1 MKKLLMFTYVGL
13 VSFSSYSQEKAIAFG
28 SKKMLPARSF
38 KAIPINSFKIE
49 DIKTSDGGK
58 IDANTKT
65 KTISGKEITV
75 GEYLKRINIV
85 ESKLN
90 AKGNSLRSFS
100 LANNVDMRKV
110 SINEE
115 SKIVATNKI
124 NAPDNSKVLT
134 FAQLSTEIKYHA
146 FKKQPSLSGIT
157 KIGVSDKIKA
167 ISKQLSAKTIEQKVD
182 VKTILKSF
190 IDKIADNQNASEF
203 KSKLNLFAS
212 EVKVTSVFIPPTDNS
227 LNLGTTNSRFT
238 VNTSF
243 NANLNVA
250 LYGIPIEINLID
262 LQGEFEANA
271 KTEVKNKRRVIVN
284 YVGRSIINKTNT
296 INTDE
301 LNEKFQ
307 NSLNISELS
316 NFPTDLSDFIPFNE
330 FIPFNVSFSNLGS
343 IGAQY
348 DIDMSKTHVDAT
360 VGPTYAMDL
369 RVAASYGLDD
379 VLEGGIEGIITLARG
394 SLGFGGNAGIDLET
408 NNSCKLINKI
418 KITAGLSVLQGE
430 VNLFIRYPDLSNWS
444 CGVGFIPVPCIKKDT
459 YPLYKTPVAFKVNG
473 TLLEDDK
480 SVSLN

>member
-1 MKKLLMFTYVGL
+1 MKKLLMFTCAGL
-13 VSFSSYSQEKAIAFG
+13 ASLSSYSQEKAITFG
-28 SKKMLPARSF
+28 AKKTLPARSF
-38 KAIPINSFKIE
+38 RAIPTNSFKVQ
-49 DIKTSDGGK
+49 DIKTSDGQN

-75 GEYLKRINIV
+75 GEYLKKINNV
-85 ESKLN
+85 ETKLN

-115 SKIVATNKI
+115 SKISAANKI
-124 NAPDNSKVLT
+124 NAPENAKVLT
-134 FAQLSTEIKYHA
+134 FAQLSTETKYHA
-146 FKKQPSLSGIT
+146 VKKLPSLSGAT
-157 KIGVSDKIKA
+157 KIGVSDKVKGIPR
-167 ISKQLSAKTIEQKVD
+167 QLAAKTIEQKED

-203 KSKLNLFAS
+203 KSKLNLANS
-212 EVKVTSVFIPPTDNS
+212 QVKITSVFIPPADNS
-227 LNLGTTNSRFT
+227 FNLGTTDSKFT

-243 NANLNVA
+243 KADLNVE
-250 LYGIPIEINLID
+250 LYGIPVEVNLID

-271 KTEVKNKRRVIVN
+271 KTGVKNKRRVIVN

-296 INTDE
+296 VNTDE
-301 LNEKFQ
+301 LDEEFQ

-316 NFPTDLSDFIPFNE
+316 NFQTDLSDFIPLNE
-330 FIPFNVSFSNLGS
+330 FIPFNVSFSTMGS

-348 DIDMSKTHVDAT
+348 NVDMSKTHVDAT

-394 SLGFGGNAGIDLET
+394 SLGFGGNAGIDLEA

-430 VNLFIRYPDLSNWS
+430 VNLFTRYPDLSNWS
-444 CGVGFIPVPCIKKDT
+444 CKAGFIPVPCIKKDT
-459 YPLYKTPVAFKVNG
+459 YPLYKTPVAFKLNG
-473 TLLEDDK
+473 TLLENDK